1 MKALVTGAAGFVG
14 SHLSRRLVNDG
25 HEVVGIDSIS
35 DYYDTQHKV
44 RNLQRVIDHERFTF
58 IEEDLGSL
66 PLIPLLEDVD
76 WVFHQAGQP
85 GVRNSWGEDF
95 GNYIQANIQVT
106 QRLLEAARHSPTISR
121 MVYASSSSVYGDAEV
136 HPTDEAVLPRPRSPY
151 GVTKLA
157 AEHLWSLYG
166 TQFNLPTVSLRYFT
180 VYGPGQRPDMAFTR
194 FSRAILSGQP
204 IHVYGDG
211 TQVRDFTYIDDV
223 VEANILVAEQ
233 GLEPGIVMN
242 VAGGGFTSV
251 NETLQLLSEAAG
263 REPHI
268 IYAEKVAGDVKRTG
282 GDGSLLRKI
291 TGWVPKTSLQ
301 EGLEAQLRWA
311 AGEELAPD
319 KTRFAS

>member
-14 SHLSRRLVNDG
+14 SHLSRRLVDLG

-44 RNLQRVIDHERFTF
+44 GNLQRVKDQERFTF
-58 IEEDLGSL
+58 IEEDLGTM
-66 PLIPLLEDVD
+66 PLNPLLEDVD

-95 GNYIQANIQVT
+95 GDYIQANIQVT
-106 QRLLEAARHSPTISR
+106 QRLLEASRHSTTISR
-121 MVYASSSSVYGDAEV
+121 MIYASSSSVYGDAETY
-136 HPTDEAVLPRPRSPY
+136 PTDETVLPRPRSPY

-211 TQVRDFTYIDDV
+211 TQIRDFTYIDDV
-223 VEANILVAEQ
+223 VEANILAAEHN
-233 GLEPGIVMN
+233 LEPGLVMN
-242 VAGGGFTSV
+242 VAGGGSITV
-251 NETLQLLSEAAG
+251 NETLEILSEAAG
-263 REPHI
+263 RKPNI
-268 IYAEKVAGDVKRTG
+268 IYADKVAGDVKRTG
-282 GDGSLLRKI
+282 GDGSLLRKL
-291 TGWVPKTSLQ
+291 TGWEPKTSLRD
-301 EGLEAQLRWA
+301 GLEAQLRWA
-311 AGEELAPD
+311 ADPD
-319 KTRFAS
+319 YERVRL